1 MDITRLTE
9 LQVKGNQSFI
19 SHYTSQTSS
28 FNLYTL
34 SLFSSSLIK
43 ISFPSVT
50 KPSNSKHTC
59 PYALGLFVVNLS
71 SGILPD
77 RINRSHSSSALISSE
92 SINSKISFVM
102 VIKGLVPYI
111 PQLPPPFLFLL
122 QINLQMK
129 FDSLHLFLS
138 ND

>member
-9 LQVKGNQSFI
+9 PQVKGNQSFI

-71 SGILPD
+71 SGILP
-77 RINRSHSSSALISSE
+77 IVLIVH
-92 SINSKISFVM
+92 IAQAHLFLQNQLILKYLFVM
-102 VIKGLVPYI
+102 VIKGWYLTY
-111 PQLPPPFLFLL
+111 LSYLHLFLL